1 MVIILTQLTQYLS
14 HDHLKTDT
22 EEEIFDAVLDWCKRH
37 QKLERFPTIA
47 ELIRFNLISIKHIL
61 KTMRDDGDITANSAV
76 TAFLVGKLHG
86 NCQSLSVG
94 VSRPRFSTRVLVA
107 MPYAS
112 RSVLLSFSYF
122 RSLFIMF

>member
-1 MVIILTQLTQYLS
+1 MFLQLTQYLS

-37 QKLERFPTIA
+37 EKLEKFPSIA
-47 ELIRFNLISIKHIL
+47 ELIRFNLISNKHIL
-61 KTMRDDGDITANSAV
+61 KTMRDDADITSNSAV
-76 TAFLVGKLHG
+76 TSFLVGKLHG

-112 RSVLLSFSYF
+112 RSVILL
-122 RSLFIMF
+122 L